1 MEREILR
8 WHLSEVDYHGTG
20 FKVQHQH
27 KVERCFFKE
36 SELFKVVDT
45 GKFSLKH
52 THRSIKR
59 RLVVVANL
67 FRDEWVGAAHDH

>member
-1 MEREILR
+1 MLMDTNEWGAKKEI
-8 WHLSEVDYHGTG
+8 
-20 FKVQHQH
+20 QHQH